1 MTSRSHLE
9 KRADRLLGSACEQG
23 EGWMWLLA
31 TARIANGV
39 AVLLLPAW
47 LGRAVDALVSGA
59 GGTGPLISC
68 AVLVVVIVVGE
79 VLADVAT
86 GGSTATSTAWLR
98 TRLVRHL
105 LALGPRAT
113 DRFERGDLVT
123 RVVGNA
129 AETGRGGVAVVQALS
144 ALVPS
149 VGSVVALLLIDPW
162 LALAFLVGL
171 LVMFAALRVFV
182 QRNSESIA
190 NYQRSQGRIAA
201 RLTRALGGARTIA
214 AAGTA
219 EREAERVLEPL
230 PQLREHGR
238 SMWSTQRRAAGQT
251 ALVMPLV
258 EVLVL
263 AAAGWAVVSGRMTP
277 GELFAASRY
286 AALGTGITSAVGF
299 LNRLA
304 ASRGGARRCQELL
317 DEPLVEHGAGDL
329 PPGLGRLQFRAVT
342 ATEGGRV
349 LLDGIDLMVP
359 PGRTLAVVGHS
370 GAGKSTLA
378 ALAGRLRD
386 PDFGEVL
393 LDRMPLSSL
402 DPGVLRAEVTYAF
415 ERPALLGDTI
425 GEALAMGRPLD
436 ESAVRSGAEIATADE
451 FVRRL
456 PEGYDTELDTTAL
469 SGGEVQRLGLARAF
483 AGCGR
488 LLVLDDATSSLDTVT
503 EMRVNSVVTAHP
515 SRQTRL
521 VVAHRATTAAHAD
534 LVAWLESGTLRALDT
549 HERLWSDPDY
559 RAVFEPRGRR
569 APHQPAEAESA

>member
-1 MTSRSHLE
+1 
-9 KRADRLLGSACEQG
+9 
-23 EGWMWLLA
+23 MWLLA
-31 TARIANGV
+31 TARIANVV

-47 LGRAVDALVSGA
+47 LGRAVDALVAGG
-59 GGTGPLISC
+59 GGTGPLVFC
-68 AVLVVVIVVGE
+68 AALVAVIVAGE

-98 TRLVRHL
+98 KLLVGHL
-105 LALGPRAT
+105 LALGPRAAG
-113 DRFERGDLVT
+113 RFERGDAVT

-171 LVMFAALRVFV
+171 LVMLAALRAFV

-190 NYQRSQGRIAA
+190 SYQRSQGRIAA
-201 RLTRALGGARTIA
+201 RLTQALGGARTIA

-219 EREAERVLEPL
+219 EREAERVLAPL
-230 PQLREHGR
+230 PELREHGR
-238 SMWSTQRRAAGQT
+238 AMWSTQRRAAGQT

-263 AAAGWAVVSGRMTP
+263 AVAGWAVVSGRMSP
-277 GELFAASRY
+277 GQLFAASRY

-317 DEPLVEHGAGDL
+317 DEPTVEHGSGDL
-329 PPGLGRLQFRAVT
+329 PPGLGRLQFHAVT
-342 ATEGGRV
+342 ATEGDRV
-349 LLDGIDLMVP
+349 LLDGIDLTVP

-370 GAGKSTLA
+370 GSGKSTLA

-386 PDFGEVL
+386 PDSGEVL
-393 LDRMPLSSL
+393 LDRMPLTSL
-402 DPGVLRAEVTYAF
+402 EPGVLREEVTYAF
-415 ERPALLGDTI
+415 ERPVLLGGTI
-425 GEALAMGRPLD
+425 GEALSMGRRLD

-456 PEGYDTELDTTAL
+456 PEGYDTELDAAAL

-483 AGCGR
+483 AGSAR

-503 EMRVNSVVTAHP
+503 EMRVNSVVTSHL

-534 LVAWLESGTLRALDT
+534 LVAWLENGALRALDT
-549 HERLWSDPDY
+549 HERLWGEPDY
-559 RAVFEPRGRR
+559 RAVFEPRERHAAR
-569 APHQPAEAESA
+569 EAAEAETA